1 MGKKSFACLSGSGR
15 HCRETLPYVDLLFQ
29 CAMNTYGHSPLL
41 AINSPCQLV
50 YTYPPTLPRN
60 SGPDD
65 HISELEERL
74 WNGSRLATL
83 LSLFSEKVWL
93 PCLILLIVVRCV
105 KVVIGLQS
113 DCKLL
118 EDKSCFLYF
127 SCRTWQ
133 VVRKYMLYLPGHY
146 NWHGEKIRNRSL
158 AHYTPALS
166 TS

>member
-1 MGKKSFACLSGSGR
+1 MREKIFAYLSGSGR
-15 HCRETLPYVDLLFQ
+15 HCRETLPYMDLLFQ

-83 LSLFSEKVWL
+83 LSLFSEKFWL
-93 PCLILLIVVRCV
+93 PCLILLTVVRWV

-113 DCKLL
+113 DYKLL
-118 EDKSCFLYF
+118 EDKICFLYF
-127 SCRTWQ
+127 SCRPGKWSGNTCFTCLGIITGM
-133 VVRKYMLYLPGHY
+133 VKKYETGH
-146 NWHGEKIRNRSL
+146 
-158 AHYTPALS
+158 
-166 TS
+166 